1 MQAGLDGGR
10 KATEEFFQRRECKY
24 PDIPLMDQRQ
34 KTEDGVTAHTQ
45 NSNAEKECCPQ
56 ANNFRAIVLPA
67 KLALGIDII
76 MEGGRRREARERP
89 WLLDSF
95 WAICPTV
102 RSYIL
107 IFF

>member
-1 MQAGLDGGR
+1 
-10 KATEEFFQRRECKY
+10 
-24 PDIPLMDQRQ
+24 MDQRQ

-76 MEGGRRREARERP
+76 MEGGRRRDTWPLFKLGVLVLFR
-89 WLLDSF
+89 
-95 WAICPTV
+95 V
-102 RSYIL
+102 
-107 IFF
+107 FFNTKETHACKTLG